1 MIHIITKIKKKT
13 ETISE
18 FLIIGPQASGSA
30 SQRADI
36 RMCSLYSTGTL
47 ECVLNRD
54 RGDIRMCSLL
64 WRCLTDSGQ
73 GVPANFRILPQDFPG
88 PHCRGNPEI
97 REIWPELLIHS
108 LPQRLLETVTT
119 AIYIY
124 IYIYI
129 YEPSTLNTK
138 PETLNLKP

>member
-18 FLIIGPQASGSA
+18 FLIIGAQASGSA

-64 WRCLTDSGQ
+64 WRCLTDNGQ
-73 GVPANFRILPQDFPG
+73 GVSANFRIWIDGFDIP
-88 PHCRGNPEI
+88 
-97 REIWPELLIHS
+97 
-108 LPQRLLETVTT
+108 
-119 AIYIY
+119 
-124 IYIYI
+124 
-129 YEPSTLNTK
+129 
-138 PETLNLKP
+138 